1 MILKQ
6 EKECEFLVGETPLR
20 INLKSVKRA
29 YILSKMTC
37 SDEQTKLDS
46 YNKMQFVE
54 FLEFLCRL
62 ALDLE
67 DDNLGRSSLAHL
79 QRRLEIVLDHI
90 LSFIDVQRKEVVTE
104 TLMDSDADLSD
115 CDY

>member
-1 MILKQ
+1 MEQ
-6 EKECEFLVGETPLR
+6 KECEYLIMETPLK

-46 YNKMQFVE
+46 YNKLQFVE
-54 FLEFLCRL
+54 FLEFLCRI
-62 ALDLE
+62 ALDIE
-67 DDNLGRSSLAHL
+67 DDSLSKNSLVHL
-79 QRRLEIVLDHI
+79 QRRLEIVLDHV
-90 LSFIDVQRKEVVTE
+90 LAFVDLQRKEVVME